1 MIASGKMVASI
12 RAIANLEKWRCT
24 VARVL
29 IGKRKSNGLKN
40 GLIIYSNNNMET
52 KKVALITGAGGQDCF
67 YLAELLHKKGYE
79 VHGLH
84 RANSGE
90 SLEEAEKKFSVPL
103 KLHFAD
109 MLNTSILDCI
119 ICELKPDEVY
129 NLAAQSHV
137 GTSFKIPE
145 YTADVNAL
153 GVLRLLEAIK
163 KHNPECRF
171 YQASTSEMFGRVQ
184 ETPQK
189 ETTPFHPRSP
199 YGVAKLF
206 GHWATINYRESY
218 GMHASCGI
226 LFNHESP
233 HRGTNFVT
241 RKITKALAKIKNG
254 TQEVLELGNMDAKR
268 DWGHAK
274 DYVNAMWLILQ
285 QDQPD
290 DFVIATGETRTVR
303 EFAEV
308 AAKWFEFDLEWQGS
322 GVDEVGIDKKSNKV
336 IIKINKD
343 FYRPAEVDL
352 LIGDPS
358 KAKEKLGWVP
368 EYDFATLVAEMCNED
383 NFQETGISLPF

>member
-1 MIASGKMVASI
+1 
-12 RAIANLEKWRCT
+12 
-24 VARVL
+24 
-29 IGKRKSNGLKN
+29 
-40 GLIIYSNNNMET
+40 
-52 KKVALITGAGGQDCF
+52 
-67 YLAELLHKKGYE
+67 
-79 VHGLH
+79 
-84 RANSGE
+84 
-90 SLEEAEKKFSVPL
+90 LEEAEKKFSVPL

>member
-1 MIASGKMVASI
+1 
-12 RAIANLEKWRCT
+12 
-24 VARVL
+24 
-29 IGKRKSNGLKN
+29 
-40 GLIIYSNNNMET
+40 MET